1 MRIFTFKYDKNPLRS
16 AMSEMKKVIQTE
28 VPHIKEDEMICDSS
42 EIMNKIMSP
51 ARLDLFV
58 TIVEQQ
64 PGSLYELAQILGK
77 DQSQVLKD
85 SKTLESL
92 GLIELVEV
100 SGEGRAKL
108 RPKALYDKIVFEV
121 EPKSIAK
128 SA

>member
-1 MRIFTFKYDKNPLRS
+1 MKIFTFRYQKNPIKS
-16 AMSEMKKVIQTE
+16 ALAEMKKVIETGGSQIME
-28 VPHIKEDEMICDSS
+28 NEMICDSS
-42 EIMNKIMSP
+42 DVMNKIMSSS
-51 ARLDLFV
+51 RLDLFV
-58 TIVEQQ
+58 VIVERQ

-100 SGEGRAKL
+100 TSEGRAKL
-108 RPKALYDKIVFEV
+108 RPKALYDKIIFEV
-121 EPKSIAK
+121 EPRSSSK